1 MEMVKSSEFEAAEN
15 EAKISSGNYTH
26 EFAKP
31 FVYADKSYDKMEFD
45 FEKLTGKDFLEI
57 EAEMQAQG
65 KPLIAPEFS
74 GDFMLLMASRA
85 SGVPSDVLQ
94 ALPLSTFKRIH
105 SKARSFLLKQGL

>member
-1 MEMVKSSEFEAAEN
+1 MEMVKSNEFEAAEQ
-15 EAKISSGNYTH
+15 EAKVSTGNYTH

-31 FVYADKSYDKMEFD
+31 FVYANKSYEKIEFD

-57 EAEMQAQG
+57 EAEMQAMG
-65 KPLIAPEFS
+65 KPLIAAEFS

-85 SGVPSDVLQ
+85 SGVGSDVLT
-94 ALPLSTFKRIH
+94 ALPLSDFKRIH